1 MRKLKNWRL
10 IKFEKE
16 RVSSQWDS
24 PPPWKRET
32 SAPASNFALRRRRC
46 KKETRGDLA
55 TVQPEKDF
63 CFIGADIHSRCF
75 FLFFSF
81 LFAWQRPRD
90 ENWDTSA
97 ILRPAQ
103 SLGLYLSIICLIGV
117 SRRNVSPSIRS
128 VFHSST
134 NFQMICPNI
143 YSNFNFSKSF
153 IWHFHWNTFTAHWI
167 K

>member
-75 FLFFSF
+75 FLFYLLGSARETKTETPAPSCDRRS
-81 LFAWQRPRD
+81 LSACTSASFAWLACLDAMCLPQSGPFF
-90 ENWDTSA
+90 
-97 ILRPAQ
+97 ILQQIFKRFVQ
-103 SLGLYLSIICLIGV
+103 KFFQISIFQNHSLDIFIE
-117 SRRNVSPSIRS
+117 IRS
-128 VFHSST
+128 
-134 NFQMICPNI
+134 
-143 YSNFNFSKSF
+143 
-153 IWHFHWNTFTAHWI
+153 
-167 K
+167 

>member
-55 TVQPEKDF
+55 TVQPARRIF
-63 CFIGADIHSRCF
+63 VLLAPTYILGVFSFF
-75 FLFFSF
+75 FLFYLLGSARETKTETPAPSCDRRS
-81 LFAWQRPRD
+81 LSACTSASFAWLACLDAMCLPL
-90 ENWDTSA
+90 SGPFF
-97 ILRPAQ
+97 ILQQIFKRFVQ
-103 SLGLYLSIICLIGV
+103 KFFQISIFQNHSLDIFIE
-117 SRRNVSPSIRS
+117 IRS
-128 VFHSST
+128 
-134 NFQMICPNI
+134 
-143 YSNFNFSKSF
+143 
-153 IWHFHWNTFTAHWI
+153 
-167 K
+167 